1 MTPKEQRDAFILEV
15 AKGRAASEALVVA
28 GYDPKSASARMAMMH
43 LQSDEGQDELARKRM
58 QLSLTRAE
66 ANGRTSEDI
75 IKDLREVY
83 SLAIGTGEL
92 GHALKALEMEGKHRG
107 TFADKIEISGKV
119 DIVST
124 IIAARKRV
132 SLANRDVED
141 AQVVSGKPILIE
153 DFG

>member
-15 AKGRAASEALVVA
+15 AKGRSASEALVVA
-28 GYDPKSASARMAMMH
+28 GYDPKSASARMAVMH
-43 LQSDEGQDELARKRM
+43 LQSDEGQDELARMRM

-66 ANGRTSEDI
+66 AKDRTSDDV

-83 SLAIGTGEL
+83 GMAIGTGDL
-92 GHALKALEMEGKHRG
+92 KSALRALELEGKHRG
-107 TFADKIEISGKV
+107 TFADKIEITGKV
-119 DIVST
+119 DIVNT

-141 AQVVSGKPILIE
+141 AQVKEPLALE